1 MDRGQAVSTVRDG
14 VLTRGARGA
23 GALVCLLLAL
33 LAAGWIIRDLAV
45 AEHRADVWWAWLGE
59 TRRPREFTAWAT
71 SALDPLLLLG
81 ALAAAVAQVRR
92 AVTSSVAAGALL
104 SLAAAVALLR
114 IPLVWVL
121 DADWLQGLDSGLTL
135 WARLTVYAQLALAA
149 ALIMVVAAGRRRPDG
164 RTGRHTAGVAYGAAA
179 GAYGVVRA
187 VPSGADPGRP
197 GSPYRGPAAT
207 AGVLLGA
214 AGLLL
219 AGWEIHWCRQLG
231 WSLYRKG
238 LLGDASVFRALLQP
252 PVHWQG
258 AALAVLTL
266 GAAGAALRRAS
277 WGRPAALT
285 AAALLLAYGAVALAH
300 ALRAGEFGR
309 LAGLSVRAQ
318 LEVGTAAFVSAA
330 AFTALCAAA
339 RSGLPDTARDADAVR
354 AYGSTPGELRPPHA
368 PPPPSTLPPGW

>member
-1 MDRGQAVSTVRDG
+1 MSTVRDG

-45 AEHRADVWWAWLGE
+45 AEHPVDVGWAWLGE

-81 ALAAAVAQVRR
+81 ALAASVAQVRR
-92 AVTSSVAAGALL
+92 AVPSSVAAGALL
-104 SLAAAVALLR
+104 SLAAAVTLLR
-114 IPLVWVL
+114 VPLVWVL
-121 DADWLQGLDSGLTL
+121 GADWLQGLDSRLTL

-149 ALIMVVAAGRRRPDG
+149 ALIMVVAVGRRRRPDG
-164 RTGRHTAGVAYGAAA
+164 RAGRHTAGGAHGPA
-179 GAYGVVRA
+179 GAGAGVYGVVRA
-187 VPSGADPGRP
+187 VSSGIDPRRP

-258 AALAVLTL
+258 AALALLAL
-266 GAAGAALRRAS
+266 GAAGAVLRRAPWS
-277 WGRPAALT
+277 RPAALT

-300 ALRAGEFGR
+300 AVRTGEFGR
-309 LAGLSVRAQ
+309 LAALSVHAR
-318 LEVGTAAFVSAA
+318 LGVGTAAFVSAA
-330 AFTALCAAA
+330 ALTALCAAA
-339 RSGLPDTARDADAVR
+339 RPGLPDAARDAEAVR
-354 AYGSTPGELRPPHA
+354 AYGSAPGELRPPHA

>member
-1 MDRGQAVSTVRDG
+1 MSTVRDG

-45 AEHRADVWWAWLGE
+45 AEHPVDVGWAWLGE

-81 ALAAAVAQVRR
+81 ALVAAVAQLRR
-92 AVTSSVAAGALL
+92 AVPSSVAAGALL

-114 IPLVWVL
+114 LPLVWVL
-121 DADWLQGLDSGLTL
+121 DAGWLQGLDSRLTL
-135 WARLTVYAQLALAA
+135 WARLTVSTQLALAA
-149 ALIMVVAAGRRRPDG
+149 VLIMIVVAGRRRPDA
-164 RTGRHTAGVAYGAAA
+164 RAGRHTAGGAHGPAGAAA
-179 GAYGVVRA
+179 GVYGVVRA
-187 VPSGADPGRP
+187 VPSGIAPGRP

-207 AGVLLGA
+207 TGVLLAA
-214 AGLLL
+214 AGLVL

-258 AALAVLTL
+258 AALAVLAL
-266 GAAGAALRRAS
+266 GAGVAALCRAPWS
-277 WGRPAALT
+277 RPAALT
-285 AAALLLAYGAVALAH
+285 AAALLLAYGAVALVH
-300 ALRAGEFGR
+300 AVRTGEFGR
-309 LAGLSVRAQ
+309 LAALSVHAQ
-318 LEVGTAAFVSAA
+318 LGVGTAVLVSAGGL
-330 AFTALCAAA
+330 TALCAAA
-339 RSGLPDTARDADAVR
+339 RPGLPDTTRDAGAVR
-354 AYGSTPGELRPPHA
+354 AYGSAPGELRPPHA